1 MTRQK
6 GRDDAN
12 PCNPGAP
19 TTDSNAK
26 FTTMTVSVVIADDD
40 PQIRDMWADWLE
52 LLRGIEVVGRASNG
66 EEAIERILELKP
78 TFAMIDRS
86 MPPGDGI
93 TAIRSVRAGGYTGPC
108 IVVSGEDGEGVDE
121 SDLADVHYVSKAS
134 GPSALATFLDG
145 MGW

>member
-1 MTRQK
+1 
-6 GRDDAN
+6 
-12 PCNPGAP
+12 
-19 TTDSNAK
+19 
-26 FTTMTVSVVIADDD
+26 MTVSVVIADDD

-66 EEAIERILELKP
+66 EEAIERILELRP

-86 MPPGDGI
+86 MPPGSGI
-93 TAIRSVRAGGYTGPC
+93 SWNRSGRAGGYTGPC
-108 IVVSGEDGEGVDE
+108 IVVSGEECEGADE

>member
-1 MTRQK
+1 
-6 GRDDAN
+6 
-12 PCNPGAP
+12 
-19 TTDSNAK
+19 
-26 FTTMTVSVVIADDD
+26 MTVSVVICDDD

-52 LLRGIEVVGRASNG
+52 LLRDIDVVGRAASG
-66 EEAIERILELKP
+66 EEAISFILEKQP
-78 TFAMIDRS
+78 TFAMVDRS

-93 TAIRSVRAGGYTGPC
+93 TAIRTVRAGGYRGP
-108 IVVSGEDGEGVDE
+108 IVVVSGEDGEGADE

>member
-1 MTRQK
+1 
-6 GRDDAN
+6 
-12 PCNPGAP
+12 
-19 TTDSNAK
+19 
-26 FTTMTVSVVIADDD
+26 MTVSVVIADDD

-108 IVVSGEDGEGVDE
+108 VVVSGEDGEDADE
-121 SDLADVHYVSKAS
+121 SAVSYTHLRAHE
-134 GPSALATFLDG
+134 T
-145 MGW
+145 

>member
-1 MTRQK
+1 MNVLIV
-6 GRDDAN
+6 DDEPLARERLSRLV
-12 PCNPGAP
+12 G
-19 TTDSNAK
+19 DLDGYR
-26 FTTMTVSVVIADDD
+26 V
-40 PQIRDMWADWLE
+40 LE
-52 LLRGIEVVGRASNG
+52 PSASNG
-66 EEAIERILELKP
+66 EEAIERILELRP

-93 TAIRSVRAGGYTGPC
+93 TTIRSVRAGGYTGPC
-108 IVVSGEDGEGVDE
+108 IVVSGEDGEGADE

>member
-1 MTRQK
+1 MTLRR
-6 GRDDAN
+6 GLDGAN
-12 PCNPGAP
+12 PSNRGMP
-19 TTDSNAK
+19 TTRSNTR
-26 FTTMTVSVVIADDD
+26 FTAMTVSVVIADDD

-66 EEAIERILELKP
+66 EEAIKRILELKP

-93 TAIRSVRAGGYTGPC
+93 TAIRSVRASGYTGPC
-108 IVVSGEDGEGVDE
+108 IVVSGEDGEGADE